1 MDFARSTVID
11 DLSFDIRE
19 GETFGFLGANG
30 PGKTTTIRALLGI
43 YLSIRATEPHP
54 IVRLSPTNRAEEH
67 QWWCGSAPLA
77 LPATN
82 HAVDWSVCSLM
93 L

>member
-1 MDFARSTVID
+1 M
-11 DLSFDIRE
+11 
-19 GETFGFLGANG
+19 
-30 PGKTTTIRALLGI
+30 
-43 YLSIRATEPHP
+43 SIRATEPHP

-67 QWWCGSAPLA
+67 QRWCGPAPLA